1 MDKISG
7 NKNDKDA
14 LIWKEGTKKEL
25 LKTVV
30 MSVTSVPSTAPD
42 GSHGDYI
49 VMDAKDWVV
58 IIPVQGKD
66 FLMVK
71 QWRHG
76 EKALSI
82 EFPGGVIENGEA
94 PEIAAARELKEETG
108 FTAGKLVHLATMNPN
123 PALFSNHV
131 HAYAAFD
138 LKDSGSQNLD
148 DDEFVQYM
156 KIPQKEVY
164 EKMGT
169 GEYCHAL
176 MASALCLYRQYDEKH
191 PANQNCF

>member
-1 MDKISG
+1 M
-7 NKNDKDA
+7 NKTQNNNDTQ
-14 LIWKEGTKKEL
+14 LIWTEGKKKEL
-25 LKTVV
+25 LKTKV
-30 MSVTSVPSTAPD
+30 MTVTSINASAPD
-42 GSHGDYI
+42 GSTGDYI

-58 IIPVQGKD
+58 VIPVNGEN
-66 FLMVK
+66 FLMVR

-108 FTAGKLVHLATMNPN
+108 FTAGKLIPLGTMNPN

-138 LKDSGSQNLD
+138 LHDSGSQHLD
-148 DDEFVQYM
+148 DDEFVNYM
-156 KIPQKEVY
+156 EISKKEVY
-164 EKMGT
+164 QKMGT
-169 GEYCHAL
+169 GEYFHAL
-176 MASALCLYRQYDEKH
+176 MASALCLFRKYEDSQK
-191 PANQNCF
+191 